1 MTDAPA
7 KGLVFVLSGPSGVG
21 KDTVLDAL
29 VRRAFPFGRVVT
41 AVTREP
47 RPSEVEGIDYHFL
60 PAEEFLRLADAGE
73 FLEWTEYVGSPRGT
87 PLFALRETLARGH
100 DAVLKIDV
108 EGFRKVRRR
117 LPNAIGMFL
126 APPSFEALESRIRAR
141 QDTPPDEMARR
152 LERARHEMLAMPE
165 FDYRVVNNENEVER
179 AADEIAAIML
189 AERARIEPRLTEV

>member
-1 MTDAPA
+1 MSAR
-7 KGLVFVLSGPSGVG
+7 GLVFVLSGPSGVG
-21 KDTVLDAL
+21 KDTVLGAL
-29 VRRAFPFGRVVT
+29 IDRGFPFGRVVT

-47 RPSEVEGIDYHFL
+47 RPSEVDGVDYHFL
-60 PAEEFLRLADAGE
+60 PRERFLELAEAGE

-87 PLFALRETLARGH
+87 PLFALRETLKRGE

-117 LPNAIGMFL
+117 LPNAIGIFL

-141 QDTPPDEMARR
+141 QDTPVDEMARR

-179 AADEIAAIML
+179 AADEIEAIL
-189 AERARIEPRLTEV
+189 TAERARVEPRLTEI